1 MQKFFAT
8 CPKGLESLLFN
19 ELNALQASSVKE
31 TVAGV
36 SFSGDMNLAMRVCLY
51 SRFASRILLV
61 LNTFRCEDDSDLY
74 MGAHGIGYENYFS
87 SDKTIA
93 VTFNGTNNSI
103 RNTQY
108 GALRVKDALCDRFV
122 DSKLERPNVDK
133 HNPEVHI
140 VATLKK
146 GEVSVSLDLSGSA
159 QFWREYHRSTGK
171 APLKENLAAA
181 MVTRAGYTGVDNFV
195 DPMCGSGTLLLEAAA
210 IATDTAAG
218 LMRSD
223 YGFKHLKDY
232 DESAWSAILS
242 EAQERSEAGKAKAKE
257 RGIKLYGF
265 DADEY
270 VIERAKENIAN
281 AGFEDFI
288 SVEHRPLDQLINPLT
303 EVNDLP
309 CTVVTNPPY
318 GERMGN
324 FNELILLYTTLGHK
338 LKTCFA
344 GGKAAVISTSTEL
357 LSCLRLSVDKSYRL
371 FNGALECQLRTFK
384 LDRAQIALESGQF
397 DNLDQNAINQGG
409 ANAYAEMN
417 AQAEVAVDF
426 SNRLTKNLKNLSKWA
441 DKEKITAY
449 RVYDA
454 DLPDYNAA
462 IDRYNQYYVIQEYQ
476 APATI
481 KEFVAQKRLL
491 DMIAATIKVTGAA
504 GDNVIVKSREKQ
516 KGDSQ
521 YEKSEDAVGHFMD
534 VYEADIAFRV
544 NLRDYLDTGL
554 FLDARPIR
562 RLIRKEAQG
571 KSFLN
576 LFAYTCTASVAA
588 AMGGATRTVSVD
600 MSRTYLDWGR
610 ENFILNDMDVN
621 YSGTSASEQ
630 NHFVQADCLAY
641 LSQDQGSTY
650 DLIYIDPPTF
660 SNSKRMEKSFDVQRD
675 HLLMLGN
682 LTRHLNDG
690 GKVIFCTNKRNFKLH
705 DGLEEYGF
713 TVRNITKETFD
724 PDFKRDMQLH
734 TCFELTYNK
743 ASQSKEAEALVS
755 NTMRPRWSRDLEAK
769 QDRFTYRGE
778 QEDRRSDRSSDRHER
793 SFNRDS
799 NRRRC
804 DDRQAPARDYRR
816 GSSSNS
822 FERDDECKFTR
833 ESRSWGNRE
842 RTYTDRSGDEER
854 SSRLTTSDRTERSE
868 RSGRFSSDRNN
879 RFDRGSRFG
888 GERSERSDR
897 FDRGSRFG
905 GERSDRND
913 RFDRGNRFGS
923 ERSDRNDRFDRG
935 SRFGGERSDRGSRFG
950 GERSDRGGR
959 FNSRD
964 GARSTA
970 STHKPRVWGPSG
982 VKDIKGSEE

>member
-1 MQKFFAT
+1 MHKFFAT

-87 SDKTIA
+87 CDKTIA

-108 GALRVKDALCDRFV
+108 GALRVKDAVCDRFV

-270 VIERAKENIAN
+270 VLERAKENIAN

-303 EVNDLP
+303 KVNDLP

-409 ANAYAEMN
+409 ANAYAAMN

-521 YEKSEDAVGHFMD
+521 YEKREDAVGHFMD

-682 LTRHLNDG
+682 LTRHLNNG

-743 ASQSKEAEALVS
+743 AAQSKEAEALVS

-799 NRRRC
+799 NRRRY
-804 DDRQAPARDYRR
+804 DDRQALARDYRR

-822 FERDDECKFTR
+822 FERDDERKFTR
-833 ESRSWGNRE
+833 ESRSWGNRD

-854 SSRLTTSDRTERSE
+854 SSRFTTSDRPDRSE
-868 RSGRFSSDRNN
+868 RSSRFGSDRNERN
-879 RFDRGSRFG
+879 DRGSRFG
-888 GERSERSDR
+888 SA
-897 FDRGSRFG
+897 
-905 GERSDRND
+905 
-913 RFDRGNRFGS
+913 
-923 ERSDRNDRFDRG
+923 RSDRNDRFDRG

-950 GERSDRGGR
+950 GDRGERSDRGGR